1 MRKWPLKIKSKMMLW
16 IPPGPSRNMVS
27 IIPFIEAK
35 GSYYIWRPSS
45 LHTTVQYYL
54 YYPIQTRYLVSQ
66 SFGVESSRPHN
77 LLGWKK
83 VSSFGLSLWRRSHH
97 STAGQFSLL
106 CKKKLVPAVS
116 RLSRDNIFNS
126 SVLTQIHKNSFT
138 LNISNFCVSV

>member
-1 MRKWPLKIKSKMMLW
+1 MLW
-16 IPPGPSRNMVS
+16 IPPDPSQNLVG
-27 IIPFIEAK
+27 IIPCIEAK

-83 VSSFGLSLWRRSHH
+83 KVYPVLDCPFEGDPTTALPASSHYYVKKTGSC
-97 STAGQFSLL
+97 GQ
-106 CKKKLVPAVS
+106 
-116 RLSRDNIFNS
+116 
-126 SVLTQIHKNSFT
+126 QIIKRQHF
-138 LNISNFCVSV
+138 